1 MVKRIFVEK
10 KKGYDIEA
18 QGMFRDLKQ
27 NLKIEGL
34 TGIRIIIC
42 YDVEGIDK
50 KQYEKARNTIFSEPQ
65 VDVAYDEIIRLSED
79 ERVFAVQYLPGQYD
93 QQADFAAQCLQILTT
108 GEKPVVRVSR
118 VIAAS
123 GDITD
128 EDFNR
133 IKGYCINPIESH
145 EVSLDKPETLETDY
159 VKSHGEK
166 TVEGFIDK
174 TEQELAGL
182 IDELSLAM
190 DVEDIKFCRR
200 YFKDQEKRNP
210 TLTELRMI
218 DTYWSDH
225 CRHTTF

>member
-93 QQADFAAQCLQILTT
+93 QQADFCRTVIQILTT
-108 GEKPVVRVSR
+108 GKNRCAGYPRV
-118 VIAAS
+118 
-123 GDITD
+123 
-128 EDFNR
+128 
-133 IKGYCINPIESH
+133 YMPQ
-145 EVSLDKPETLETDY
+145 
-159 VKSHGEK
+159 
-166 TVEGFIDK
+166 
-174 TEQELAGL
+174 QE
-182 IDELSLAM
+182 I
-190 DVEDIKFCRR
+190 
-200 YFKDQEKRNP
+200 
-210 TLTELRMI
+210 
-218 DTYWSDH
+218 
-225 CRHTTF
+225 